1 MTPQAI
7 HTVPS
12 LPRKIFEMVQ
22 ISQTNKRLAE
32 QIAYHLSLSIPP
44 DYMVSMYRNGKLIG
58 YISGLKL
65 LIINM
70 KRSGLLC

>member
-1 MTPQAI
+1 MTTQTI

-32 QIAYHLSLSIPP
+32 QIAYHLSLSIAP
-44 DYMVSMYRNGKLIG
+44 DYMINMYRDGKLIG
-58 YISGLKL
+58 CISGLKL
-65 LIINM
+65 LILNM
-70 KRSGLLC
+70 KRSGLL